1 MNRVVVSLLVI
12 IAFALGAGA
21 GAFGILYSTGN
32 LEPSDVAP
40 IPTLSLDSPTATPGA
55 ADQLSADIAALDGKL
70 DALSAQVSALGTA
83 VAAGGVAAQPAAPEA
98 AAVETE
104 AAAVETE
111 AVAEAEAA
119 DGLTGRALYRIS
131 EDGSEARFLIDE
143 VLNGSAITVAGT
155 TRRVAGDIIVD
166 FDTPTGSQVG
176 AIAINARTLAT
187 DNEFRNQ
194 AIRSRILFTDDFEFI
209 TFEPVELIGLDAASV
224 EIGGSAQF
232 QIRGNLTV
240 RDITR
245 EVIFDA
251 SVTIDSAEQISGTA
265 STTVTREDY
274 DLTFNTPPTVTDVG
288 QELTLELDFIAELV
302 ESAS

>member
-98 AAVETE
+98 AVETE

-143 VLNGSAITVAGT
+143 VLNGSAITVVGT

-176 AIAINARTLAT
+176 AIAINARTFAT

-224 EIGGSAQF
+224 AIGGSAQF

-265 STTVTREDY
+265 STTVSREDY